1 MHFKDYQ
8 SKSRTTAIYPQ
19 MGQGYTYALIGLV
32 GETGEVAEKIK
43 KLIRDRQGQLD
54 EDYRAEIKKEM
65 GDVLWYFSQLAT
77 DLGIDLEDLVETNLG
92 KLQDRLKRDKIHGSG
107 DNR

>member
-1 MHFKDYQ
+1 MDQ
-8 SKSRTTAIYPQ
+8 S
-19 MGQGYTYALIGLV
+19 YTYSLIGLV

-43 KLIRDRQGQLD
+43 KLIRDKNGQLD
-54 EDYRAEIKKEM
+54 DKYRNEIKKEM

-77 DLGIDLEDLVETNLG
+77 DLGIDLEDLAKINLE
-92 KLQDRLKRDKIHGSG
+92 KLKSRQTRSKIHGSG

>member
-8 SKSRTTAIYPQ
+8 KQSRTTAIYPSMCQ
-19 MGQGYTYALIGLV
+19 SYTFSLIGLV

-43 KLIRDRQGQLD
+43 KLIRDRQGKLD
-54 EDYRAEIKKEM
+54 DSYRDEIKKEM

-77 DLGIDLEDLVETNLG
+77 DLDINLEDLVQTNL
-92 KLQDRLKRDKIHGSG
+92 KKIKSRHVRSKIHGSG

>member
-8 SKSRTTAIYPQ
+8 TQSRKTAIYPS
-19 MGQGYTYALIGLV
+19 MGQSYTYSLIGLI
-32 GETGEVAEKIK
+32 GESGEVAEKIK
-43 KLIRDRQGQLD
+43 KLIRDKKGKLD
-54 EDYRAEIKKEM
+54 DDYRKKIKKEM

-77 DLGIDLEDLVETNLG
+77 DLGIDLEDLAKINLK
-92 KLQDRLKRDKIHGSG
+92 KLKSRQARSKIHGSG